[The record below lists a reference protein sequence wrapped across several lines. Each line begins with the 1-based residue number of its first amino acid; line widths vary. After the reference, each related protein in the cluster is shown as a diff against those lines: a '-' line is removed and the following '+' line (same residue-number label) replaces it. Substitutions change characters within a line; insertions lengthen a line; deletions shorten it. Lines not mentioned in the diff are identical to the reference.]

1 MNLIYAAL
9 LLHSGKKEINEE
21 NLKKVIDSTGEKV
34 DDAQIKAL
42 VTALE
47 GVNIDEAIQKSA
59 MPTTVAAPPS
69 QAEKEEKKKRK
80 KNQKRLKR
88 RQKRPRVGCH
98 HCSDNLFLIFLTSG
112 RRNNNI

>member
-59 MPTTVAAPPS
+59 MPTTVAASPS
-69 QAEKEEKKKRK
+69 PAEKEEKKKEEEKPEEAEK
-80 KNQKRLKR
+80 KAEEAASGL
-88 RQKRPRVGCH
+88 
-98 HCSDNLFLIFLTSG
+98 SSLFG
-112 RRNNNI
+112 